1 MDRFFFL
8 FIFIAQLNVDFVVLM
23 ALSLFGSK
31 HLIHHSFVRESVF
44 KWLQKNIARK
54 IHINSKITCLRL
66 GYTYI
71 IS

>member
-44 KWLQKNIARK
+44 KWLQKTLPEKYTSIAK
-54 IHINSKITCLRL
+54 LLVLN
-66 GYTYI
+66 
-71 IS
+71 